1 MNRGFTLVE
10 LMITLAVAAILASL
24 AAPSFTRMI
33 EDNRVTTQAND
44 LLTSIALARAEAVK
58 RGTTVTIAPTTVGG
72 DYASGWC
79 ILTGAGA
86 TCGAAGTTTIRTHE
100 ALTQVTL
107 AGATPISFDSYGVN
121 SSGATTI
128 TMAPPGCAS
137 GDSRQRSLT
146 VNRAGHA
153 RIEVLPCP

>member
-1 MNRGFTLVE
+1 MNRGFTLIE
-10 LMITLAVAAILASL
+10 LMVTVAIFAILASL

-58 RGTTVTIAPTTVGG
+58 RGGTVTIAPTTTGG
-72 DYASGWC
+72 DYSGGWC
-79 ILTGAGA
+79 VMTGAGT

-100 ALTQVTL
+100 ALSQVSLT
-107 AGATPISFDSYGVN
+107 GSTPISFDSYGVN
-121 SSGATTI
+121 STGATTI
-128 TMAPPGCAS
+128 TMAPSGCAS
-137 GDSRQRSLT
+137 GESRLRSLT

-153 RIEVLPCP
+153 RIEVLQCP